1 MDITRRNFLLGGGMA
16 VGGIVATSA
25 LPTIAEDD
33 PSLFPGRGRW
43 ERLSLTYHEIKAGAT
58 KPFTVLHISDTHLT
72 AAYPDEG
79 EFERKTAYRRIRT
92 FGGRQEEALRD
103 SIAWAK
109 EHVDY
114 LLHTGDL
121 IDFQSRANFDLV
133 KKYYGEGGAMMFGC
147 LGNHEHYR
155 GKKMAKKDGTPI
167 VPAVVPDLLKESYPF
182 PNDFCTTVI
191 NGVNFITIDDSTDT
205 VSADQATRFEAEVK
219 KGLPIILCMHCP
231 FPTREIVRAASRF
244 WRRTDLKG
252 IRDMSSF
259 VESEKY
265 KDKTTADFVA
275 YLRAQPLLKGIL
287 CGHGHLSVVDNF
299 SPTAKQYEV
308 AGNFMFCGQEFT
320 IS

>member
-1 MDITRRNFLLGGGMA
+1 MSLTRRDFLFGGGMA
-16 VGGIVATSA
+16 MGGIVATSA
-25 LPTIAEDD
+25 LPSFADDD
-33 PSLFPGRGRW
+33 PSLFPGRGRF
-43 ERLSLTYHEIKAGAT
+43 ERLTIQYHAIKAGAT
-58 KPFTVLHISDTHLT
+58 KPFTVLHVSDTHLT

-79 EFERKTAYRRIRT
+79 EWERRTAYRRSRT

-103 SIAWAK
+103 TIAWAK

-114 LLHTGDL
+114 LVHTGDL

-133 KKYYGEGGAMMFGC
+133 KKYYGDGGSMMFGC

-155 GKKMAKKDGTPI
+155 GKPRKDAKEGAPANE
-167 VPAVVPDLLKESYPF
+167 AVVPDMLKESYPF
-182 PNDFCTTVI
+182 PNDFCSTVV
-191 NGVNFITIDDSTDT
+191 NGVNFVTIDDSTDT

-219 KGLPIILCMHCP
+219 KGMPILLCMHCP

-244 WRRTDLKG
+244 WRSRDLKA
-252 IRDMSSF
+252 IRDMDNF
-259 VESEKY
+259 QERY
-265 KDKTTADFVA
+265 RDKTTEDFVA

-287 CGHGHLSVVDNF
+287 CGHGHLSVIDDF

-308 AGNFMFCGQEFT
+308 AGNFMFHGQEFT

>member
-1 MDITRRNFLLGGGMA
+1 MDVTRRGFLAGGA
-16 VGGIVATSA
+16 AFGGLFATSA
-25 LPTIAEDD
+25 LPAIAEDD
-33 PSLFPGRGRW
+33 SSLFPGRGRF
-43 ERLSLTYHEIKAGAT
+43 ERLTIQYHAIKAGAT
-58 KPFTVLHISDTHLT
+58 KPFTVLHVSDTHLT

-79 EFERKTAYRRIRT
+79 EWERKTAYRRIRT

-103 SIAWAK
+103 TIAWAK

-155 GKKMAKKDGTPI
+155 GKKMVKKDGTPLH
-167 VPAVVPDLLKESYPF
+167 VAVVPDMLKDVYPF
-182 PNDFCTTVI
+182 PNDFCSTVI
-191 NGVNFITIDDSTDT
+191 NGVNFVTIDDSTDT
-205 VSADQATRFEAEVK
+205 VSAEQASRFEAEVK
-219 KGLPIILCMHCP
+219 KGMPILLCMHCP

-244 WRRTDLKG
+244 WRRNDLKG
-252 IRDMSSF
+252 IRDMSNF
-259 VESEKY
+259 QERY
-265 KDKTTADFVA
+265 KDKTTEDFVA

-287 CGHGHLSVVDNF
+287 CGHGHLSVIDDF

-308 AGNFMFCGQEFT
+308 AGNFMFHGQEFT

>member
-1 MDITRRNFLLGGGMA
+1 MDVTRRGFLTGGMA
-16 VGGIVATSA
+16 FGGLFATSA
-25 LPTIAEDD
+25 LPAIADDD
-33 PSLFPGRGRW
+33 PSLFPGRGRF
-43 ERLSLTYHEIKAGAT
+43 ERLSLTYHAIKAGAT

-79 EFERKTAYRRIRT
+79 EFERKTAYRRVRT
-92 FGGRQEEALRD
+92 FGGRQDEALRD
-103 SIAWAK
+103 SIACAK

-167 VPAVVPDLLKESYPF
+167 VPAVVPDLLKEAYPF
-182 PNDFCTTVI
+182 QNDFCSTVI
-191 NGVNFITIDDSTDT
+191 NGVNFVTIDDSTDT
-205 VSADQATRFEAEVK
+205 VSADQASRFEAEVK
-219 KGLPIILCMHCP
+219 KGLPILLCMHCP

-244 WRRTDLKG
+244 WPRTNLKA
-252 IRDMSSF
+252 IRDMSNF

-265 KDKTTADFVA
+265 KDATTKDFVA

-287 CGHGHLSVVDNF
+287 CGHGHLNVVDDF

-308 AGNFMFCGQEFT
+308 AGKFMFCGQEFT